1 MTTPHPPRD
10 AGPAPVRASPATVT
24 RVTPVDARAVLVSFG
39 ARAVPGV
46 EEVVPDAAPPDD
58 GPTPGAAGSTSG
70 GAAGTVRRLVDLG
83 DGPTPVTLSVTTAA
97 VSATAHAP
105 SAATGALLDRWLG
118 LGDDLAGAH
127 AHLGRDPRLVPLL
140 RSRPHLRV
148 LGHPDGFEA
157 AVQAVLTQQV
167 TLAAGRT
174 CGGRLAAAYGA
185 PGPDGLLAY
194 PAPEALAAVD
204 PVALQAVLRVPH
216 ARARA
221 VHALAAAC
229 ADGLVLAPG
238 GDVAHVRA
246 RLLALPGIGP
256 WTVEVVA
263 LRALGDRDAFP
274 AGDLVLRRALDLP
287 DPRTVAAV
295 AQPWSPCRA
304 LAATHLWAAAGYA
317 D

>member
-1 MTTPHPPRD
+1 MTTPHLPRD
-10 AGPAPVRASPATVT
+10 AGTAPVRPSPVTVT

-46 EEVVPDAAPPDD
+46 EDVALDAAPADD
-58 GPTPGAAGSTSG
+58 DPTPGAAGSPAAD
-70 GAAGTVRRLVDLG
+70 AAGTVRRLVDLG
-83 DGPTPVTLSVTTAA
+83 GGPTPVTVRVTTDG
-97 VSATAHAP
+97 VSATADAP
-105 SAATGALLDRWLG
+105 PAATGALLDRWLG
-118 LGDDLAGAH
+118 LGDDLAAAH
-127 AHLGRDPRLVPLL
+127 AHLGRDRRLAPLL

-174 CGGRLAAAYGA
+174 CGGRLATAYGT

-194 PAPEALAAVD
+194 PAPDALAAVD

-221 VHALAAAC
+221 VHALATAC

-238 GDVAHVRA
+238 ADLAQVRA

-256 WTVEVVA
+256 WTADVVA

-274 AGDLVLRRALDLP
+274 GGDLVLRRVLDLP
-287 DPRTVAAV
+287 DPKAVAAV
-295 AQPWSPCRA
+295 AGPWSPYRA
-304 LAATHLWAAAGYA
+304 VAATHLWAAAGYA